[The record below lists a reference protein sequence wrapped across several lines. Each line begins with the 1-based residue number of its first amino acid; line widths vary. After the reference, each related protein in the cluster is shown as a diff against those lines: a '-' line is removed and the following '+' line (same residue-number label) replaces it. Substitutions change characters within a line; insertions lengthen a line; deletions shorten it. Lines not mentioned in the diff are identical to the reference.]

1 VIPGV
6 DVRDRRAQPPVGPR
20 LREIDPGDRRDVTTI
35 SRLHLALL
43 DWGPMA
49 RLGEL
54 FLRRFCYTILVREG
68 LMRAALFEVDGRP
81 AGFVAYTHRSITFH
95 RRALRR
101 HAPYVAWLIL
111 LSVLRD
117 PGLVPRLL
125 RAVRLMFSRR
135 AEGRLGQD
143 PLGEILAI
151 GVRPE
156 YGTPNFV
163 RRTGLR
169 IGDELVAHVADD
181 FRRAGVERMRMVV
194 DAHNKPALFFYHR
207 LGGSF
212 EPYERAGEPMVQ
224 VWFDLTT
231 VSPPTSERPQTVP
244 GPGR

>member
-1 VIPGV
+1 VGRADEERPLIPGV
-6 DVRDRRAQPPVGPR
+6 GAKDRRAQPPVGHR
-20 LREIDPGDRRDVTTI
+20 LRAIDPVDRRDVTEI

-43 DWGPMA
+43 EWGPMA

-54 FLRRFCYTILVREG
+54 FLRRFCYTVLVREG

-81 AGFVAYTHRSITFH
+81 AGFVAYTNRSITFH

-101 HAPYVAWLIL
+101 HAAYVAWLIL

-135 AEGRLGQD
+135 AEGNLGQD
-143 PLGEILAI
+143 PLGEVLAI
-151 GVRPE
+151 GVLPE
-156 YGTPNFV
+156 YGTPHFV
-163 RRTGLR
+163 SRTGLR
-169 IGDELVAHVADD
+169 IGDELVAHVAADL
-181 FRRAGVERMRMVV
+181 RRAGVERMRMVV

-212 EPYERAGEPMVQ
+212 EPYERAGEPMIQ
-224 VWFDLTT
+224 VWFDLATGTT
-231 VSPPTSERPQTVP
+231 PHVE
-244 GPGR
+244 